1 MKSKIIT
8 SFRLLGSGHE
18 QQNKYSR
25 MTKKVSVLIILLILA
40 SCGSTKSTAVLSAS
54 LTSACPKDGDCKVE
68 VFDKKSM
75 VVKTTE
81 FGGLHYELE
90 ESTSKK
96 VVKYT
101 YNRKVKGDIQDASYR
116 EEIVFE
122 INSDIE
128 ESAFV
133 DESLQDVQ
141 LLFGRFCYCKG
152 QTGYYKIESGSLRI
166 SKNKEMETTQINLT
180 FKTTKV
186 PQIIEAISIS
196 LK

>member
-1 MKSKIIT
+1 MKKLSLIA
-8 SFRLLGSGHE
+8 
-18 QQNKYSR
+18 
-25 MTKKVSVLIILLILA
+25 VLVLFA
-40 SCGSTKSTAVLSAS
+40 SCSCKKNTVLPVAN
-54 LTSACPKDGDCKVE
+54 LTSICPKDGDCKVE
-68 VFDKKSM
+68 VFDRKSM

-81 FGGLHYELE
+81 TSSLHYELE

-116 EEIVFE
+116 EEIIFE
-122 INSDIE
+122 INSNAE
-128 ESAFV
+128 ESNFV
-133 DESLQDVQ
+133 DESLQDAQ

-152 QTGYYKIESGSLRI
+152 QTGFYKIESGSLRI

-180 FKTTKV
+180 LKTTKV
-186 PQIIEAISIS
+186 PQIIEAIAIS